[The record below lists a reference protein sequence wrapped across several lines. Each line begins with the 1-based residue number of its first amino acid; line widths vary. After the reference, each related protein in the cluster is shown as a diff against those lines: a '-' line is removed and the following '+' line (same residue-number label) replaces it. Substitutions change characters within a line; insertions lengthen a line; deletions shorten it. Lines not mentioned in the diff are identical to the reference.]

1 MDIYVGNIP
10 YESTEDDISAL
21 FGEHGPVKTVRF
33 IRDYETKRF
42 KGFGFVTMDNP
53 SDATTAI
60 ESLNGKEI
68 NGRELKISS
77 AQR

>member
-10 YESTEDDISAL
+10 YESTEDDIAAL
-21 FGEHGPVKTVRF
+21 FGEHGLVKAVRF

-42 KGFGFVTMDNP
+42 KGYGFVSMDNQ
-53 SDATTAI
+53 SDATNAI
-60 ESLNGKEI
+60 EKLNGTEV

-77 AQR
+77 ARR